1 MKAIFG
7 RWVAAI
13 AIAAPLPSLAQ
24 LPAAPVPWRQAV
36 EAAAT
41 GDPKFPVPN
50 IYSKPLEYRAK
61 LWDVPFVVHG
71 RDQVSGTFCRGSM
84 VAPGWALTAASCLCG
99 ENPLS
104 ERQVELIVERETAA
118 AIPKRIQILSK
129 IGENRIWLFQDSDS
143 ALPMACVEDASKLLP
158 GVFPTRGKDLA
169 LVRVTKPDLRPGEKR
184 PEQSEVEM
192 LGTLKAPAE
201 ILSDIVAARVNAP
214 PQSSRDVAIESVF
227 VGQRTAITP
236 DNREYAVAR
245 EYVLDRVA
253 TVETPSCYFS
263 DHVSL
268 AAIASNA
275 GAGTATYRLCTDLDL
290 GGREAASIRGG
301 TGVAMSDHRRPL
313 LLGVLG
319 RNGAYTS
326 LLEPVRGTSVPIAQ
340 SAEDFIAAASNAEA
354 AQQAIPATNNWVPL
368 HRPPPASTGK
378 CQTVYYASMGEVDIF
393 LYRPTQHKKP
403 AYIFRQKDAWI
414 DVRGAP
420 NSYRE
425 DDPPLLPK
433 VVSQQSPST
442 KAADTPRRNSKARGK
457 EKLPEPLDKL
467 VNAGYPD
474 GDWEKVLV
482 KKSPADAKPYKQE
495 SGIYQDFFISMTRFQ
510 NDRERPTDLRRYV
523 DSDKVPYIVFNED
536 WVLGKGIV
544 GDAVSSDDWA
554 QITGRL
560 GDLAFTV
567 ALEPDVQGNLKLTNQ
582 TPALIADIDG
592 KRFGGVSQFLARS
605 LNSLNNRSL
614 SAADGIQPRMDVM
627 FMVFPDS
634 GERKYDGETLGDFR
648 RDAQVRL
655 NQFGGW
661 PDPACLVKP

>member
-1 MKAIFG
+1 MNADFG
-7 RWVAAI
+7 RWVAAV
-13 AIAAPLPSLAQ
+13 AIASPLTSLAQ
-24 LPAAPVPWRQAV
+24 FPAAPVPWRQAV

-61 LWDVPFVVHG
+61 LWDVPFVVFG

-84 VAPGWALTAASCLCG
+84 VAPGWVLTAASCVCG

-104 ERQVELIVERETAA
+104 EKQVELIVERETVSAV
-118 AIPKRIQILSK
+118 PKRIQILSK

-143 ALPMACVEDASKLLP
+143 AIPKACVEDASKLLP

-169 LVRVTKPDLRPGEKR
+169 LVRVTMPGLGPGEMR

-192 LGTLKAPAE
+192 LGTSRAPAA
-201 ILSDIVAARVNAP
+201 ILSNIVAARVDAP
-214 PQSSRDVAIESVF
+214 PQSSRDVAVESVF
-227 VGQRTAITP
+227 VGQRTVITP
-236 DNREYAVAR
+236 DNREYVMAR

-253 TVETPSCYFS
+253 TVETPTCYFS
-263 DHVSL
+263 EQVSL
-268 AAIASNA
+268 AAIASNPAA
-275 GAGTATYRLCTDLDL
+275 GKATYRLCTDLEL
-290 GGREAASIRGG
+290 GGRDAASIRGG

-326 LLEPVRGTSVPIAQ
+326 LLEPVRGTSIPIAQ
-340 SAEDFIAAASNAEA
+340 SAENFIAAASIAEA
-354 AQQAIPATNNWVPL
+354 AQQAIPSTTNWVPL
-368 HRPPPASTGK
+368 HRPRPDSTGT
-378 CQTVYYASMGEVDIF
+378 CQTVYYATMGEVDIF
-393 LYRPTQHKKP
+393 LYRPTQYKTP

-425 DDPPLLPK
+425 DDPPVLPK
-433 VVSQQSPST
+433 VLSQQNPST
-442 KAADTPRRNSKARGK
+442 KAADTPSRNAKARRK

-482 KKSPADAKPYKQE
+482 KKSPADKKPYKQE
-495 SGIYQDFFISMTRFQ
+495 SGNYQDFFISMTRFQ
-510 NDRERPTDLRRYV
+510 NDREKPTDLRRYV
-523 DSDKVPYIVFNED
+523 NSDKVPYVVLNED

-544 GDAVSSDDWA
+544 GDAVSSDEWA

-567 ALEPDVQGNLKLTNQ
+567 ALEPDAQGNLKLTNQ
-582 TPALIADIDG
+582 TPALIADIDR
-592 KRFGGVSQFLARS
+592 KRFGGISQFLARS
-605 LNSLNNRSL
+605 LNSLNSRSL

-634 GERKYDGETLGDFR
+634 GERKYGGETLADFR

-661 PDPACLVKP
+661 PDPACLIKP